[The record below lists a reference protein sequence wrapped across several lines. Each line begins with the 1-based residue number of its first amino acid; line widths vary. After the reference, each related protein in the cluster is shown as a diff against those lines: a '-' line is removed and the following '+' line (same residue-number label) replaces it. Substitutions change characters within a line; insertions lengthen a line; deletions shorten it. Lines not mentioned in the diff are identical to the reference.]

1 MLMYTKVWKT
11 LLDCVTPRRIMLREA
26 FGFNRKVRTK
36 QLFSWNIVFEW
47 SQQINEYV
55 ICRCLL
61 KNSSRMRSVQKAHQ
75 QYDEAVNLSWCKK
88 YQIHVWIHFHEHFE
102 DTVYVI
108 TLIFVYMLIYIKI
121 CSLYKIHWSMDENK
135 LLCNCNITHCNV

>member
-1 MLMYTKVWKT
+1 
-11 LLDCVTPRRIMLREA
+11 MLREA

-88 YQIHVWIHFHEHFE
+88 YQIHV
-102 DTVYVI
+102 
-108 TLIFVYMLIYIKI
+108 
-121 CSLYKIHWSMDENK
+121 
-135 LLCNCNITHCNV
+135 